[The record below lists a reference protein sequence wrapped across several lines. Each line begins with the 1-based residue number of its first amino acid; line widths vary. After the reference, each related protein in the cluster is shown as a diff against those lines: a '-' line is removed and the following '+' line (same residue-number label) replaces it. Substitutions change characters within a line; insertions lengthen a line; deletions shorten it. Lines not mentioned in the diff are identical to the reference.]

1 MKASRYTFLFPVDGE
16 KRLAYNALTNGLAL
30 VDEACADCLAS
41 FTEEKFLRL
50 PEETQRQLQRGGFV
64 LADELDERDVVRV
77 RYRMQQFA
85 TSHVG
90 LTIAPTLACNLAC
103 RYCFESN
110 FKGFMSEETKNA
122 VVRFAG
128 ELLDGGAKA
137 LGVTWYGGEPLLA
150 LDTIEALTKAFLK
163 LCEEKHASYEASI
176 ITNGTLLTEEVAER
190 LVAAKVS
197 SAQVTLDGPPEV
209 HNQRRPFRSGGPSF
223 AQIVANLERAISF
236 LPVSLRVN
244 VDRNNAEQALA
255 FVENLM
261 AQPWFDPERISVHFG
276 YVRKYTPSCG
286 CGLDEM
292 LQPSEFWQLQE
303 ALGARLVARG
313 LAQPLYPDLVSG
325 CTATTASGF
334 VIGPEGELY
343 RCWNHVG
350 DPQAVVGTVFDGAVN
365 HPLYVQYLVA
375 GFDQDPECLEC
386 RFLPICA
393 GGCVD
398 VRLKAAKGL
407 LPGKDCSGWRYY
419 LERQLSSYYRWWWQQ
434 RQDQASHE
442 A

>member
-1 MKASRYTFLFPVDGE
+1 MKASRYTFLFSVDGE

-41 FTEEKFLRL
+41 FSEEKFVSL

-64 LADELDERDVVRV
+64 LPDELDERDVVRV
-77 RYRMQQFA
+77 RYRMHQYA
-85 TSHVG
+85 TGHIG
-90 LTIAPTLACNLAC
+90 LTIGPTLACNLAC
-103 RYCFESN
+103 RYCFESS
-110 FKGFMSEETKNA
+110 FKGFMSDETQSA
-122 VVRFAG
+122 VVRFAS
-128 ELLDGGAKA
+128 ELIEAGAKA
-137 LGVTWYGGEPLLA
+137 LDVTWYGGEPLLG
-150 LDTIEALTKAFLK
+150 LDTIEALSQAFLS
-163 LCEEKHASYEASI
+163 LTEEKQASYQASI
-176 ITNGTLLTEEVAER
+176 ITNGTLLTEEVAHR

-209 HNQRRPFRSGGPSF
+209 HDQRRPFRSGGPSY
-223 AQIVANLERAISF
+223 AKIVANLQEAIKL
-236 LPVSLRVN
+236 LPISLRVN
-244 VDRNNAEQALA
+244 VDRHNAEQALV

-261 AQPWFDPERISVHFG
+261 AESWFDAERVQVHFG

-292 LQPSEFWQLQE
+292 LKPSEFWALQE
-303 ALGARLVARG
+303 ELGKRLVARG
-313 LAQPLYPDLVSG
+313 LAQPLYPDLASG
-325 CTATTASGF
+325 CTATSVSSF
-334 VIGPEGELY
+334 VIGPQGELY

-350 DPQAVVGTVFDGAVN
+350 DRKAIVGTVFDSAIN

-375 GFDQDPECLEC
+375 GFEEDPECLEC

-398 VRLKAAKGL
+398 VRVKASKGL
-407 LPGKDCSGWRYY
+407 LPSKDCSGWRYY
-419 LERQLSSYYRWWWQQ
+419 LERQLVSYYRWWWQE
-434 RQDQASHE
+434 RQKEKAHE